1 MWPFVKTGLF
11 QNAKIR
17 NHILFDNRLLSL
29 LVSILKIKKE
39 TLRERLFPV
48 LWINLR
54 LLDAKFFLYVLGQGI
69 LVNQDVDGLESYV
82 SVAGVPDTVVS
93 GCGVP

>member
-1 MWPFVKTGLF
+1 MVFLLKTGLF

-17 NHILFDNRLLSL
+17 NRILIVNNSLSL

-39 TLRERLFPV
+39 ALRERLF
-48 LWINLR
+48 ICRNIYCG
-54 LLDAKFFLYVLGQGI
+54 LLDAQFLLYVLWQGI
-69 LVNQDVDGLESYV
+69 LVDQDVDGLESHV
-82 SVAGVPDTVVS
+82 SIAGIPNTIVS

>member
-1 MWPFVKTGLF
+1 MWSFVKTGLF

-17 NHILFDNRLLSL
+17 NHILFVNRLLSL

-48 LWINLR
+48 LWIYLR
-54 LLDAKFFLYVLGQGI
+54 LLDAKFLLYVLGQGI
-69 LVNQDVDGLESYV
+69 LVNQNVDGLECYV
-82 SVAGVPDTVVS
+82 SIACVPDSVVTGGGVP
-93 GCGVP
+93 

>member
-1 MWPFVKTGLF
+1 MWSFVKTGLF

-17 NHILFDNRLLSL
+17 NHILFVNRLLSL

-48 LWINLR
+48 LWIYLR
-54 LLDAKFFLYVLGQGI
+54 LLDAKFLLYVFGQGI
-69 LVNQDVDGLESYV
+69 LVNQDVDGLECHIC
-82 SVAGVPDTVVS
+82 VAGIPDTVVS
-93 GCGVP
+93 GSGVP